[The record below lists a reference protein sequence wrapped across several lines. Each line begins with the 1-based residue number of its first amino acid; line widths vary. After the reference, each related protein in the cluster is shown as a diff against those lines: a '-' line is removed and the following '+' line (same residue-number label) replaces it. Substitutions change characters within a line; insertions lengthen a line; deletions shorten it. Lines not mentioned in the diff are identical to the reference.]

1 MGAAMVGRW
10 VDAGRDIVVWNR
22 TPEAAQALAGP
33 QVRAERDVEAAVKAV
48 PVVVSMLTDG
58 KAVRSVLI
66 DRGAIEAMDEGS
78 TLVDLSTI
86 DVESSRAVADAAAAR
101 GIKYVRGAVSGTP
114 GVVTAGNASLLLS
127 GPQEAL
133 DAARDVLNDVT
144 PKHAVVGAE
153 EESRVVKVA
162 TNLMLA
168 GTMQFLAEATVMAE
182 ACGVSR
188 EVLLDALGNTVI
200 ASPFLAYKAEALR
213 ARDYKAAFTTAG
225 IVKDLELAVGLGDA
239 NGVSMPI
246 TAGVLDQFRDALV
259 AGYGA
264 DDFLSVFRVQ
274 QAKSSL
280 PVDPYPSR

>member
-1 MGAAMVGRW
+1 MGAAIAGRW
-10 VDAGRDIVVWNR
+10 VDAGRRIVVWNR
-22 TPEAAQALAGP
+22 THETAQALAGP
-33 QVRAERDVEAAVKAV
+33 QVRAERDVKAAAKGA
-48 PVVVSMLTDG
+48 PVVVSILGDG

-66 DRGAIEAMDEGS
+66 DRGAIEAMDVGS
-78 TLVDLSTI
+78 TVVDLSTI

-114 GVVTAGNASLLLS
+114 GVVTAGNAGLLLS

-144 PKHAVVGAE
+144 PKHAVVGSA

-168 GTMQFLAEATVMAE
+168 GTMQFLAEATVLAE
-182 ACGVSR
+182 ACGVPR

-200 ASPFLAYKAEALR
+200 ASPFLAYKGQALR
-213 ARDYKAAFTTAG
+213 ARDYTATFTTAG
-225 IVKDLELAVGLGDA
+225 IVKDLELAVGQGDA
-239 NGVSMPI
+239 NGVAMPI
-246 TAGVLDQFRDALV
+246 TAGVLDQFREALV

-264 DDFLSVFRVQ
+264 DDFLSVFRIQ

-280 PVDPYPSR
+280 RVDPYPSR